1 MPMINDQTRKWWILG
16 AMAGVLGLVVLD
28 ETVVGVALATIRRDL
43 AMSDLAS
50 HWVVNAYLLTFTCFV
65 AIGGKLGDSLGHR
78 GLFVLGATIFAVA
91 SLAAGFATSGTW
103 LIAARGL
110 QGLGAAITFPAS
122 LAIMTSSFPA
132 KQRGLAFGIQT
143 TIAACFMSSGPLVG
157 GFFTEVIS
165 WRWLFWINLPITA
178 VIVLVALA
186 ALPTS
191 QDGGKEAKATTPA
204 LDYKGL
210 ITLVAGLSA
219 LVIALM
225 QGEDWGWGDP
235 VTPALFALSILLL
248 AIFAVTQ
255 LRSPHPLI
263 ALSLLGIKTFTGGTL
278 VFFMFQFEKIAVFV
292 FIPLYLQEVMKET
305 PIDAGIVVVLAV
317 LPTLITSYLAG
328 KAADR
333 FGSRRPLAIG
343 LLLNGTALILVG
355 LATTM
360 NSYGMIVAPL
370 VVWGATLPFIAVC
383 SRRALM
389 GAVPKAQQG
398 QAGGVNL
405 TIQML
410 GGTFGMAL
418 CGTFLLATGD
428 YRSLFVMTGVLI
440 LAILLVAWMT
450 IERGTEAPGPVQ

>member
-1 MPMINDQTRKWWILG
+1 MAIISDESRKWWILA

-28 ETVVGVALATIRRDL
+28 ETVVGVALVTIRGDL

-50 HWVVNAYLLTFTCFV
+50 HWVVNAYLLVFTSFV
-65 AIGGKLGDSLGHR
+65 AVGGKLGDSLGHR
-78 GLFVLGATIFAVA
+78 RVFVLGAGLFALA
-91 SLAAGFATSGTW
+91 SLVAGFAASGPW

-110 QGLGAAITFPAS
+110 QGLGAAITFPTS
-122 LAIMTSSFPA
+122 LAIMTSSFPPE
-132 KQRGLAFGIQT
+132 QRGLAFGIQT

-165 WRWLFWINLPITA
+165 WRWLFWINLPVTL
-178 VIVLVALA
+178 VIILVALRT
-186 ALPTS
+186 LPATS
-191 QDGGKEAKATTPA
+191 KAQDGKAGKA
-204 LDYKGL
+204 LDYPGL
-210 ITLVAGLSA
+210 LTLVAGLTA
-219 LVIALM
+219 LVTALM

-235 VTPALFALSILLL
+235 LVLALFALGLLL
-248 AIFAVTQ
+248 LTLFAVIE
-255 LRSPHPLI
+255 LRVARPLI

-292 FIPLYLQEVMKET
+292 FVPLYLQEVLQDT
-305 PIDAGIVVVLAV
+305 PIHAGLVVVIAV
-317 LPTLITSYLAG
+317 LPTLVTSFLAG

-343 LLLNGTALILVG
+343 LLLNGTALILLG
-355 LATTM
+355 LATASE
-360 NSYGMIVAPL
+360 SYALIIGPL

-389 GAVPKAQQG
+389 GAVPKALQG

-410 GGTFGMAL
+410 GGTVGMAL
-418 CGTFLLATGD
+418 CGTFLVITGN
-428 YRSLFVMTGVLI
+428 YMGLFIVTGVLM
-440 LAILLVAWMT
+440 LASLLLAWTT
-450 IERGTEAPGPVQ
+450 IERTPAPFGKP